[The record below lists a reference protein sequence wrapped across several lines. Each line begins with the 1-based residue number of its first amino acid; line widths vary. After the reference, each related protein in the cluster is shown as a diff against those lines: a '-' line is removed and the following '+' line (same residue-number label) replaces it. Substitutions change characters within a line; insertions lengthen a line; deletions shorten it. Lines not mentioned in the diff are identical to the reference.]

1 MKLLIYTDACEKLFG
16 DHEIAIQVTK
26 FYPHTNEATTVMA
39 GPKYKMYN
47 QVLPWKNSIPMH
59 FHENIY
65 LKLIFVKCLEYNFK
79 RERNLFPQ
87 VNL

>member
-1 MKLLIYTDACEKLFG
+1 
-16 DHEIAIQVTK
+16 
-26 FYPHTNEATTVMA
+26 MA

-65 LKLIFVKCLEYNFK
+65 LKLIFVKCLEYIILRGK
-79 RERNLFPQ
+79 EICFPSKFMTWGHDQ
-87 VNL
+87 KLSST

>member
-1 MKLLIYTDACEKLFG
+1 MLVKSFLVTMKLWYRSPNST
-16 DHEIAIQVTK
+16 HS
-26 FYPHTNEATTVMA
+26 TNEATTVMA

-79 RERNLFPQ
+79 RERNLFPK
-87 VNL
+87 